1 MQKSKQAISSR
12 ISAYFEE
19 AAGAK
24 FHSSIALFPKFIFV
38 VRMENTE
45 NLRKKVTEQGNVVRD
60 LKAQKAPKEEITAA
74 VNTLLA
80 LKTELKE
87 AEQLEIGNLFEEIA
101 KLKQEN
107 ADESLI
113 KEKEERL
120 ETLKKS
126 VEPTPEK
133 KPKEKKVQI
142 VTSH

>member
-1 MQKSKQAISSR
+1 
-12 ISAYFEE
+12 
-19 AAGAK
+19 
-24 FHSSIALFPKFIFV
+24 
-38 VRMENTE
+38 MENTE

-74 VNTLLA
+74 VNALLA

-87 AEQLEIGNLFEEIA
+87 AEQLEIGNLLEEIA

-126 VEPTPEK
+126 VEPAPEK
-133 KPKEKKVQI
+133 KPKEKKVKI